1 MMSSPHEE
9 IVFGGGCFWCVEA
22 VFQKLDG
29 VLEVQSGYAG
39 GTTVN
44 PTYKEVCGKDT
55 GHAEVVRVR
64 FDPARGDPR
73 AGPRAVL
80 ARPRS
85 DHAQPAGRGQGPAV
99 YRSIILP
106 ATPEQRAVAEHSR
119 AEAAKLF
126 AAPIVTEIKPLE
138 RFYPAEPEHQD
149 FYRRNGSNP
158 YCVFN
163 IDPKLKKLGLS

>member
-1 MMSSPHEE
+1 MTAAHEE
-9 IVFGGGCFWCVEA
+9 IVLGGGCFWCVEA

-64 FDPARGDPR
+64 FDPARATLAQVLELFWRAHDPTTPDR
-73 AGPRAVL
+73 QGADKGP
-80 ARPRS
+80 
-85 DHAQPAGRGQGPAV
+85 Q

-106 ATPEQRAVAEHSR
+106 ATPEQRAAAEQSK
-119 AEAAKLF
+119 AAAARLF

-149 FYRRNGSNP
+149 FYRRNGANP

-163 IDPKLKKLGLS
+163 IDPKLKKLGLA